1 MSQEENNKEMDP
13 TKVVSEIKEEENSL
27 LLPHDFDGIKE
38 LDNPAPR
45 WLMYLLYF
53 TIFFSAVYWVHYI
66 SFKQGPS
73 QEEEYALEILLN

>member
-45 WLMYLLYF
+45 WLMYPLN
-53 TIFFSAVYWVHYI
+53 
-66 SFKQGPS
+66 KGPPKKRS
-73 QEEEYALEILLN
+73 MPWK